1 MDLSDS
7 EKRDLIKLI
16 EGNKPIPDQYRFR
29 LFEKSDEI
37 ELLWNGKSNEITN
50 VNLPFQIIE
59 HVDEPRKNIEPELQG
74 NLFDTRGRKQAG
86 WTNKLIWGNNSL
98 VLSSLINGPL
108 RQEIEKQGGLKLVYI
123 DPPFNVGDDF
133 EFGIEIGKE
142 KLNKK
147 RNALEQ
153 LAFSD
158 TWGKGED
165 SFLSMIYERIK
176 LIYSLISTNGSIFVH
191 CDARLNSAIKFI
203 LLEIFGEKSFINE
216 ITWLRSSSGKTVSK
230 NLPKDLDTILWF
242 AKSSEYQFNNVFQP
256 LSETTIKMYSE
267 DDKDGRG
274 KYRLYP
280 LQKTGGPGPETTYD
294 YKDEKG
300 RIWPCPKKGWRMKY
314 EKLKKLELD
323 NRLNFGKNTLSEKA
337 YWNERENEGRLANNL
352 WNDIA
357 NLQGSNS
364 EMVQYPTQKP
374 EKLLKRIIEMTTDE
388 NDLIADFFCGSGTT
402 LAVAEKL
409 NRKWIGCDL
418 GKFAIHTSRK
428 RLINIQREK
437 EKDGKHFR
445 PFEVLNLGKYQREF
459 FIKDYLF
466 NERALKNEQAEEHYY
481 ELILDAYK
489 AKKLESLG
497 IIKGIKNN
505 RAIAVGPFNLQVTR
519 LFVEEVIKECA
530 LKKIT
535 TVDIL
540 GFEFEMG
547 LFPNIRDVAAKQGVD
562 LNCLYIPN
570 DIFDKKAVKKHQI
583 IFYNTAYIDAQII
596 TKKDEFSVKL
606 KGYSVFDS
614 DNQFEEALSE
624 LEKGEKREILMK
636 NSIIRIH
643 KDKDGKINKNIIKMK
658 WDDWVDYWS
667 VDFDFE
673 NKKEIIKE
681 GDRDKWTGDFIFEN
695 EWQSFRTKES
705 DIDFETPLRKII
717 KGKKIAVKV
726 IDIFGNDTMKILEL

>member
-16 EGNKPIPDQYRFR
+16 ESNKPLPDQYRFR
-29 LFEKSDEI
+29 IFEKSDEI

-59 HVDEPRKNIEPELQG
+59 QVDEPRKDIQPSLQG
-74 NLFDTRGRKQAG
+74 NLFDERGRKLRG

-108 RQEIEKQGGLKLVYI
+108 RKEIEEQGGLKLVYI

-133 EFGIEIGKE
+133 EFEIEVGKE

-153 LAFSD
+153 LAYSD

-165 SFLSMIYERIK
+165 SFLSMIYERLK
-176 LIYSLISTNGSIFVH
+176 LIKNLLTEDGSILVH
-191 CDARLNSAIKFI
+191 CDWRLNSS
-203 LLEIFGEKSFINE
+203 LRLVLDEIFGENNFKNE
-216 ITWLRSSSGKTVSK
+216 IIWKRGSMKGGKAIS
-230 NLPKDLDTILWF
+230 NHIGRNHDTIFWYT
-242 AKSSEYQFNNVFQP
+242 KSDNFTFNKQYIP
-256 LSETTIKMYSE
+256 YSE
-267 DDKDGRG
+267 DYIKERYKNNDNDGRG
-274 KYRLYP
+274 PYTDQP
-280 LQKTGGPGPETTYD
+280 IGPRTKES
-294 YKDEKG
+294 
-300 RIWPCPKKGWRMKY
+300 I
-314 EKLKKLELD
+314 EKLRKD
-323 NRLNFGKNTLSEKA
+323 NRIFKTRTG
-337 YWNERENEGRLANNL
+337 NERLKFYLNEMPGIALDCIWNNL
-352 WNDIA
+352 NEVNSMA
-357 NLQGSNS
+357 NENLR
-364 EMVQYPTQKP
+364 YPTQKP
-374 EKLLKRIIEMTTDE
+374 EQLIKRIIEICSNPE
-388 NDLIADFFCGSGTT
+388 DLVADFFCGSGTT

-428 RLINIQREK
+428 RLINAQREK
-437 EKDGKHFR
+437 EKEGKHFR

-466 NERALKNEQAEEHYY
+466 NERNLKNEQAEEHYY
-481 ELILDAYK
+481 QLILDAYK
-489 AKKLESLG
+489 AKLIENLG
-497 IIKGIKNN
+497 VIKGIKNN

-681 GDRDKWTGDFIFEN
+681 GDKDKWTGDFIFEN
-695 EWQSFRTKES
+695 EWQSFRTKETE
-705 DIDFETPLRKII
+705 IEFETPFRKII

>member
-16 EGNKPIPDQYRFR
+16 ESEKPLPDQYRFK

-59 HVDEPRKNIEPELQG
+59 QVDEPRKEIEPSLQG
-74 NLFDTRGRKQAG
+74 NLFDERGRKLRG

-98 VLSSLINGPL
+98 ILSSLINGTV
-108 RQEIEKQGGLKLVYI
+108 RQDIEKQGGLKLVYI

-133 EFGIEIGKE
+133 EFEIEIGKE

-165 SFLSMIYERIK
+165 SFLSMIYERTK
-176 LIYSLISTNGSIFVH
+176 LIYSLLSPNGSIFVH
-191 CDARLNSAIKFI
+191 CDSRLNSAIKFI

-216 ITWLRSSSGKTVSK
+216 ITWLRSSSGKTISK

-242 AKSSEYQFNNVFQP
+242 AKSSEYKFNNVFQP
-256 LSETTIKMYSE
+256 LSDTTIKMYSE
-267 DDKDGRG
+267 DDNDGRG

-300 RIWPCPKKGWRMKY
+300 RIWPCPKKGWRMKF

-357 NLQGSNS
+357 NLQGSSS
-364 EMVQYPTQKP
+364 EMLQYPTKKP

-402 LAVAEKL
+402 IAVAEKL

-428 RLINIQREK
+428 RLIKVQRDK
-437 EKDGKHFR
+437 EKKGEHFR

-459 FIKDYLF
+459 FFKDYLF
-466 NERALKNEQAEEHYY
+466 NERNIKNEQSEEHYY
-481 ELILDAYK
+481 DLILKAYK
-489 AKKLESLG
+489 AKKDTNFTTIQG
-497 IIKGIKNN
+497 TKNS
-505 RAIAVGPFNLQVTR
+505 RAVAIGPFNLQVTR
-519 LFVEEVIKECA
+519 MFVEAVINEC
-530 LKKIT
+530 LQQKILA
-535 TVDIL
+535 VDIL

-570 DIFDKKAVKKHQI
+570 DIFDKQAVKKHQI
-583 IFYNTAYIDAQII
+583 IFYNTAFIDAQIV
-596 TKKDEFSVKL
+596 TKKDEFCVKL
-606 KGYSVFDS
+606 KGYIVFDS
-614 DNQFEEALSE
+614 DTLFDEALSE
-624 LEKGEKREILMK
+624 LDKGEKREILMK
-636 NSIIRIH
+636 NSII
-643 KDKDGKINKNIIKMK
+643 KVEKEKNGKIKKQVIKMN
-658 WDDWVDYWS
+658 WNDWIDYWA

-673 NKKEIIKE
+673 NKKEFINE
-681 GDRDKWTGDFIFEN
+681 GGVSKWTNDYIFEN
-695 EWQSFRTKES
+695 EWQSFTTRDSE
-705 DIDFETPLRKII
+705 IEFETPFRKIV

-726 IDIFGNDTMKILEL
+726 VDIFGNDTMKILQL

>member
-1 MDLSDS
+1 MRYEL
-7 EKRDLIKLI
+7 LGIKLTN
-16 EGNKPIPDQYRFR
+16 GQWRWKK
-29 LFEKSDEI
+29 EKALEAV
-37 ELLWNGKSNEITN
+37 NNYNEYISKYK
-50 VNLPFQIIE
+50 NLTLK
-59 HVDEPRKNIEPELQG
+59 DY
-74 NLFDTRGRKQAG
+74 
-86 WTNKLIWGNNSL
+86 W
-98 VLSSLINGPL
+98 
-108 RQEIEKQGGLKLVYI
+108 EKT
-123 DPPFNVGDDF
+123 
-133 EFGIEIGKE
+133 GKE
-142 KLNKK
+142 KRFIMRKEGAT
-147 RNALEQ
+147 RCYYWVPPTE
-153 LAFSD
+153 D
-158 TWGKGED
+158 TTVDTNWTDFYGYDNTQPYPTAKSE
-165 SFLSMIYERIK
+165 LLLERI
-176 LIYSLISTNGSIFVH
+176 
-191 CDARLNSAIKFI
+191 
-203 LLEIFGEKSFINE
+203 
-216 ITWLRSSSGKTVSK
+216 
-230 NLPKDLDTILWF
+230 
-242 AKSSEYQFNNVFQP
+242 
-256 LSETTIKMYSE
+256 
-267 DDKDGRG
+267 
-274 KYRLYP
+274 
-280 LQKTGGPGPETTYD
+280 
-294 YKDEKG
+294 
-300 RIWPCPKKGWRMKY
+300 
-314 EKLKKLELD
+314 LD
-323 NRLNFGKNTLSEKA
+323 NF
-337 YWNERENEGRLANNL
+337 
-352 WNDIA
+352 
-357 NLQGSNS
+357 SN
-364 EMVQYPTQKP
+364 
-374 EKLLKRIIEMTTDE
+374 E
-388 NDLIADFFCGSGTT
+388 NDLIADFFSGSGTT

-428 RLINIQREK
+428 RLIKVQRDK
-437 EKDGKHFR
+437 EKNGEHFR

-459 FIKDYLF
+459 FVKDYLF

-481 ELILDAYK
+481 KLILDAYK
-489 AKKLESLG
+489 ARVVESFG
-497 IIKGIKNN
+497 VIKGIKNN

-547 LFPNIRDVAAKQGVD
+547 LFPNIRDIAAKQGVD

-606 KGYSVFDS
+606 RGYSVFDS

-681 GDRDKWTGDFIFEN
+681 GDIDKWTGDFIFEN
-695 EWQSFRTKES
+695 EWQSFRIKETEME
-705 DIDFETPLRKII
+705 FETPFRKII

>member
-1 MDLSDS
+1 MDLSDN

-16 EGNKPIPDQYRFR
+16 ESNKPLPDQYRFR
-29 LFEKSDEI
+29 IFEKGDEI

-59 HVDEPRKNIEPELQG
+59 HVDEPRKNIEPQLQG

-108 RQEIEKQGGLKLVYI
+108 RKEIEEQGGLKLVYI

-133 EFGIEIGKE
+133 EFEIEVGKQ

-153 LAFSD
+153 LAYSD

-165 SFLSMIYERIK
+165 SFLSMIYERLK
-176 LIYSLISTNGSIFVH
+176 LIKNLLTEDGSILVH
-191 CDARLNSAIKFI
+191 CDWRLNSS
-203 LLEIFGEKSFINE
+203 LRLVLDEIFGENNFKNE
-216 ITWLRSSSGKTVSK
+216 IIWKRGSMKGGKAIS
-230 NLPKDLDTILWF
+230 NHIGRNHDTIFWYT
-242 AKSSEYQFNNVFQP
+242 KSDNFTFNKQYIP
-256 LSETTIKMYSE
+256 YSE
-267 DDKDGRG
+267 DYIKERYKNNDNDGRG
-274 KYRLYP
+274 PYTDQP
-280 LQKTGGPGPETTYD
+280 IGPRTKES
-294 YKDEKG
+294 
-300 RIWPCPKKGWRMKY
+300 I
-314 EKLKKLELD
+314 EKLRKD
-323 NRLNFGKNTLSEKA
+323 NRIFKTRTG
-337 YWNERENEGRLANNL
+337 NERLKFYLNEMPGIALDCIWNNL
-352 WNDIA
+352 NEVNSMA
-357 NLQGSNS
+357 NENLR
-364 EMVQYPTQKP
+364 YPTQKP
-374 EKLLKRIIEMTTDE
+374 EQLIKRIIEICSNPE
-388 NDLIADFFCGSGTT
+388 DLVADFFCGSGTT

-418 GKFAIHTSRK
+418 GKFATHTSRK
-428 RLINIQREK
+428 RLINVQREK
-437 EKDGKHFR
+437 EKEGKHFR

-466 NERALKNEQAEEHYY
+466 NERNLKNEQAEEHYY
-481 ELILDAYK
+481 QLILDAYK
-489 AKKLESLG
+489 AKLIENLG
-497 IIKGIKNN
+497 VIKGIKNN

-596 TKKDEFSVKL
+596 TKKDEFSVRL

-681 GDRDKWTGDFIFEN
+681 GDKDKWTGDFIFEN
-695 EWQSFRTKES
+695 EWQSFRTNETEME
-705 DIDFETPLRKII
+705 FETPFRKII

>member
-16 EGNKPIPDQYRFR
+16 ESNKPLPDQYRFR

-59 HVDEPRKNIEPELQG
+59 QVDEPRKEIQPSLQG
-74 NLFDTRGRKQAG
+74 NLFDERGRKLRG

-108 RQEIEKQGGLKLVYI
+108 RKEIEEQGGLKLVYI

-133 EFGIEIGKE
+133 EFEIEVGKE

-153 LAFSD
+153 LAYSD

-165 SFLSMIYERIK
+165 SFLSMIYERLK
-176 LIYSLISTNGSIFVH
+176 LIKNLLTEDGSILVH
-191 CDARLNSAIKFI
+191 CDWRLNSS
-203 LLEIFGEKSFINE
+203 LRLVLDEIFGENNFKNE
-216 ITWLRSSSGKTVSK
+216 IIWKRGSMKGGKAIS
-230 NLPKDLDTILWF
+230 NHLGRNHDTIFWYT
-242 AKSSEYQFNNVFQP
+242 KSDSFTFNKQFIP
-256 LSETTIKMYSE
+256 YSE
-267 DDKDGRG
+267 DYIKERYKNNDNDGRG
-274 KYRLYP
+274 PYTDQP
-280 LQKTGGPGPETTYD
+280 IGPRTKESV
-294 YKDEKG
+294 
-300 RIWPCPKKGWRMKY
+300 
-314 EKLKKLELD
+314 EKLRKD
-323 NRLNFGKNTLSEKA
+323 NRIFKTRTG
-337 YWNERENEGRLANNL
+337 NERLKFYLNEMPGIALDCNWNNL
-352 WNDIA
+352 NEVNSMA
-357 NLQGSNS
+357 NENLR
-364 EMVQYPTQKP
+364 YPTQKP
-374 EKLLKRIIEMTTDE
+374 EQLIKRIIEICSNPE
-388 NDLIADFFCGSGTT
+388 DLVADFFCGSGTT

-428 RLINIQREK
+428 RLINVQREK
-437 EKDGKHFR
+437 EKEGKHFR

-466 NERALKNEQAEEHYY
+466 NERNLKNEQAEEHYY
-481 ELILDAYK
+481 KLILDAYK

-497 IIKGIKNN
+497 VIKGIKNN

-547 LFPNIRDVAAKQGVD
+547 LFPNIRDVASKQGVD

-570 DIFDKKAVKKHQI
+570 DIFDKKALKKHQI

-624 LEKGEKREILMK
+624 LDKGEKREILMK
-636 NSIIRIH
+636 NSIIKIH

-681 GDRDKWTGDFIFEN
+681 GDKDKWTGDFIFEN
-695 EWQSFRTKES
+695 EWQSFRTKETE
-705 DIDFETPLRKII
+705 IEFETPFRKII

>member
-1 MDLSDS
+1 MLSVFANMIKNETLKV
-7 EKRDLIKLI
+7 EKDKVPVQKRYLKNDGGVPAKDVWTDIKSLQ
-16 EGNKPIPDQYRFR
+16 N
-29 LFEKSDEI
+29 
-37 ELLWNGKSNEITN
+37 NE
-50 VNLPFQIIE
+50 NL
-59 HVDEPRKNIEPELQG
+59 H
-74 NLFDTRGRKQAG
+74 
-86 WTNKLIWGNNSL
+86 
-98 VLSSLINGPL
+98 
-108 RQEIEKQGGLKLVYI
+108 
-123 DPPFNVGDDF
+123 
-133 EFGIEIGKE
+133 
-142 KLNKK
+142 
-147 RNALEQ
+147 
-153 LAFSD
+153 
-158 TWGKGED
+158 
-165 SFLSMIYERIK
+165 
-176 LIYSLISTNGSIFVH
+176 
-191 CDARLNSAIKFI
+191 
-203 LLEIFGEKSFINE
+203 
-216 ITWLRSSSGKTVSK
+216 
-230 NLPKDLDTILWF
+230 
-242 AKSSEYQFNNVFQP
+242 
-256 LSETTIKMYSE
+256 
-267 DDKDGRG
+267 
-274 KYRLYP
+274 
-280 LQKTGGPGPETTYD
+280 
-294 YKDEKG
+294 
-300 RIWPCPKKGWRMKY
+300 
-314 EKLKKLELD
+314 
-323 NRLNFGKNTLSEKA
+323 
-337 YWNERENEGRLANNL
+337 
-352 WNDIA
+352 
-357 NLQGSNS
+357 
-364 EMVQYPTQKP
+364 YPTQKP
-374 EKLLKRIIEMTTDE
+374 EKLLERIIKCSSNE
-388 NDLIADFFCGSGTT
+388 NDLIADFFCGSGST

-428 RLINIQREK
+428 RLINAQREK
-437 EKDGKHFR
+437 EKEGKHFR

-466 NERALKNEQAEEHYY
+466 NERNLKNEQAEEHYY
-481 ELILDAYK
+481 QLILDAYK
-489 AKKLESLG
+489 AKKLENLG

-596 TKKDEFSVKL
+596 TKKDEFSIKL

-681 GDRDKWTGDFIFEN
+681 GNEDKWTGDFIFEN
-695 EWQSFRTKES
+695 EWQSFRAKETE
-705 DIDFETPLRKII
+705 IEFETPFRKII